1 MNSWQ
6 ILGIEPTGDEAL
18 IRRAY
23 ARQLK
28 TCRPDSDP
36 DGYQRLRE
44 AFEWA
49 KSSASALQPD
59 ETDDAPERALAV
71 EKDAVHRPEDI
82 AAAEPNAGASPPAR
96 YDAEP
101 CQETAAAE
109 PDAEASIFPGYVAE
123 PGLEAV
129 AAFPPSLAPIYTP
142 EEMQALA
149 AELVNEGNG
158 KLTAL
163 DALFQR
169 VSHEGNLMQQQ
180 QFHQN
185 LAAALAEQPGLS
197 EWLVEKIS
205 DALQWELD
213 QYSSGYLVPEA
224 LQEALNAQIRATGR
238 ERAWHEM
245 KNESQHGDF
254 STRLALGL
262 LCGDRAAAPLWA
274 RLVPGLI
281 AKMAQQVNTLYATFP
296 ELVQRLNPAMLE
308 FISARRCALS
318 WQGLFLLAFWGAIF
332 PLALSGSPPGL
343 PIGPIAFA
351 LVVYF
356 LYLSDAILMGLR
368 RRPWLMGIFILLD
381 CLVSVALL
389 AALLVGVLVLT
400 ISHSAAKGEGF
411 SGMTPLFIVLIEWL
425 ILWSVW
431 SKQAP
436 GLRRPGIA
444 VARLLSSPWRLLATL
459 EFSVVSYP
467 LIAVYAIFC
476 CLLLDALL
484 NLAAGLYG

>member
-6 ILGIEPTGDEAL
+6 ILGIEPTGDETA

-36 DGYQRLRE
+36 EGYQRLRE

-49 KSSASALQPD
+49 KSSAGTPQPV
-59 ETDDAPERALAV
+59 EADAFPDNTLPV
-71 EKDAVHRPEDI
+71 EADAFPDNILPVE
-82 AAAEPNAGASPPAR
+82 AADGQLSEANSTEAAYPSVNPGFDVASDQDR
-96 YDAEP
+96 
-101 CQETAAAE
+101 
-109 PDAEASIFPGYVAE
+109 VA
-123 PGLEAV
+123 P
-129 AAFPPSLAPIYTP
+129 AAFSPLPAPVYTP

-149 AELVNEGNG
+149 AGLVNEGNG

-163 DALFQR
+163 EALLQR
-169 VSHEGNLMQQQ
+169 VSCAGSLIQQQ
-180 QFHQN
+180 QFHQD
-185 LAAALAEQPGLS
+185 LAAALAEQPGLTA
-197 EWLVEKIS
+197 WLVEKVS
-205 DALQWELD
+205 EALQWGLD
-213 QYSSGYLVPEA
+213 QYSSSYLVPEA
-224 LQEALNAQIRATGR
+224 LQEALYAQIRATER
-238 ERAWHEM
+238 ERAWHEV
-245 KNESQHGDF
+245 KNESLHGDL

-262 LCGDRAAAPLWA
+262 LCGDRAAAPFWV
-274 RLVPGLI
+274 RLGPGLI
-281 AKMAQQVNTLYATFP
+281 TKMTQQVNALYVTFP
-296 ELVQRLNPAMLE
+296 ELVQRFNPAMLE
-308 FISARRCALS
+308 FIRARRCALS
-318 WQGLFLLAFWGAIF
+318 WQGLFLLAFWAAIF

-343 PIGPIAFA
+343 PVGPIAFA
-351 LVVYF
+351 LVVYYLF
-356 LYLSDAILMGLR
+356 LSDLILMALQ

-400 ISHSAAKGEGF
+400 INHSAAKGEGF
-411 SGMTPLFIVLIEWL
+411 SGMTPLFIMLIEGL
-425 ILWSVW
+425 VLWSVW

-444 VARLLSSPWRLLATL
+444 VAQLFSSPWRLLATL
-459 EFSVVSYP
+459 DFSLVSYP